1 MIAAADYAKKG
12 KILSMEVSDMLR
24 YQLAKFSIAS
34 ICVIFAGLA
43 FAEDFSSYSD
53 ESALLKAVKSIPAAN
68 RSANAAGYARL
79 LAFNP
84 NSSYYWAKFER
95 YSGSDESALLRVV
108 KGIPASNKS
117 ANAAGYLRL
126 LALNPN
132 NDLYQAKFE
141 KYSGQSKRLTAV
153 SSASD
158 LGRFLVGSWC
168 LIDDSPTYVSGPYV
182 EKLVVMKDGSY
193 TLFSKQ
199 ASAMVWEE
207 AKARGQFTFGEGRYR
222 NTGEKYFSATPSE
235 YKAPNL
241 LVNASDFSVS
251 WQRGVI
257 EVGGI
262 VENDCAKFE

>member
-1 MIAAADYAKKG
+1 MADYEKKG
-12 KILSMEVSDMLR
+12 PILSMEVPDMLR
-24 YQLAKFSIAS
+24 HQIAKFSIAS
-34 ICVIFAGLA
+34 ICVICAGIAL
-43 FAEDFSSYSD
+43 AEDFSGYSD
-53 ESALLKAVKSIPAAN
+53 EAALLKTVRSIPASD

-79 LAFNP
+79 LALNP
-84 NSSYYWAKFER
+84 NSNYYWAKFER

-108 KGIPASNKS
+108 RGIPASNKS

-126 LALNPN
+126 LALDPN
-132 NDLYQAKFE
+132 NDLYRAKFE
-141 KYSGQSKRLTAV
+141 KYSGQSKRLMSV

-199 ASAMVWEE
+199 AAAMVWES
-207 AKARGQFTFGEGRYR
+207 AKARGKFTFGEGRYP
-222 NTGEKYFSATPSE
+222 NTGEKYFSATPNE

-241 LVNASDFSVS
+241 LVNASDFTVS
-251 WQRGVI
+251 WQRGMI